1 MSDRQPTAG
10 TARAWVSDLYRAHG
24 AALFRYALMILADR
38 EDAEDVV
45 QHVFMAA
52 LRAGREVATPL
63 EYLRRATR
71 NECYSVLRARVRER
85 TRLAGEDELL
95 EVAGDQG
102 DEAERL
108 ALSRALASLPPDQ
121 REVVHLK
128 VYEGCSFPE
137 IAAILGV
144 PANTAASRFRY
155 GLEKLRLALGVGGR
169 GEA

>member
-1 MSDRQPTAG
+1 MSDRHPTAG
-10 TARAWVSDLYRAHG
+10 AARAWVSDLYRAHG

-45 QHVFMAA
+45 QQVFMSA
-52 LRAGREVATPL
+52 LRTKHEVAAPR

-71 NECYSVLRARVRER
+71 NECYSVLRGRLRER
-85 TRLAGEDELL
+85 TRRASEHELL
-95 EVAGDQG
+95 ELAGDSG

-108 ALSRALASLPPDQ
+108 ALSHALGSLPPEQ

-137 IAAILGV
+137 IAALVGIS
-144 PANTAASRFRY
+144 ANTAASRFRY
-155 GLEKLRLALGVGGR
+155 ALERLRLALGISGE